1 MATHTSIAELIKERT
16 DSTQFLEF
24 LQTEQDLVNNQNVHR
39 YLDFIED
46 AACQDV
52 ELLRVFRVMCVQ
64 SIIGSGLKPKVLDA
78 YRKMIL
84 QVYGHRHLLSLI
96 NLEKA
101 GLLTSQGIER
111 AKIAYSNLLS
121 IISNIRKMQCCSL
134 FVIHVFAL
142 SRFRYKWKFYQL
154 RSIAKTLEFNAR

>member
-111 AKIAYSNLLS
+111 AKIPCSNLLS
-121 IISNIRKMQCCSL
+121 IKYTKNAMLQPFCDTCFC
-134 FVIHVFAL
+134 FVQVQVQVEILPTTQYCEDA
-142 SRFRYKWKFYQL
+142 
-154 RSIAKTLEFNAR
+154 

>member
-1 MATHTSIAELIKERT
+1 MRQSLATHTSIAELIKERT

-111 AKIAYSNLLS
+111 AKIPYSNLLS
-121 IISNIRKMQCCSL
+121 IILIKYTKNAMLQPFCDTCFC
-134 FVIHVFAL
+134 FVQVQVQVEILPTTQYCEDA
-142 SRFRYKWKFYQL
+142 
-154 RSIAKTLEFNAR
+154 